1 MTKQK
6 AMQTLS
12 QFEDG
17 EVAVLI
23 LTADN
28 VRTAIKTLGL
38 DMSDYR
44 IEDILSSV
52 SAIAEADMFNTLRW
66 SLEKEHLD
74 PVTEALREV
83 A

>member
-1 MTKQK
+1 MTKHE
-6 AMQTLS
+6 ALQTLS
-12 QFEDG
+12 QHKDD
-17 EVAVLI
+17 EVAVFI

-44 IEDILSSV
+44 IEDVLSSV
-52 SAIAEADMFNTLRW
+52 STMAETDMYNTLRW

-74 PVTEALREV
+74 PVQAALREV